1 MNLIDKNPQ
10 DKDTKYGKHKKSN
23 NDEIGLSRHKPIA
36 NPTAIN
42 NAVER
47 ATRDKDFLNKALE
60 SIEAVRFPAY
70 KNEIIDYLKKA
81 TNITD
86 NDVLSLFES
95 LDGYIR
101 YGSAKHIRRAIEQNT
116 PGKKV
121 QPQISQAKRENL
133 DVRERETRASNSIK
147 SREAV
152 NRAEE
157 RKDYPEVT
165 PTAMRWFICNMCGK
179 EFQNENDLVQHKRFE
194 SGEYEK

>member
-23 NDEIGLSRHKPIA
+23 NDEIRLSRHKPIA

-47 ATRDKDFLNKALE
+47 ATRDKDFLKKALE

-81 TNITD
+81 TNIID

-101 YGSAKHIRRAIEQNT
+101 YGSTKHIRRAVEQNT

-133 DVRERETRASNSIK
+133 DVRGRDTRASNSIK

-165 PTAMRWFICNMCGK
+165 PTAMRWFICNMCDK
-179 EFQNENDLVQHKRFE
+179 EFQNQNDLVQHKRFE

>member
-1 MNLIDKNPQ
+1 MEHELIDKNPQ

-36 NPTAIN
+36 NPTAIS
-42 NAVER
+42 NAVESV
-47 ATRDKDFLNKALE
+47 TRDKDFLNRALE
-60 SIEAVRFPAY
+60 SIEAVQFPVY
-70 KNEIIDYLKKA
+70 KNESIDFLKKA

-95 LDGYIR
+95 R
-101 YGSAKHIRRAIEQNT
+101 YDNVEHIRRAVEQNT

-121 QPQISQAKRENL
+121 DSQISQEKRENL
-133 DVRERETRASNSIK
+133 DVLERETRANNSIK

-152 NRAEE
+152 SRAEE

-165 PTAMRWFICNMCGK
+165 PTAMRLFTCNMCAK
-179 EFQNENDLVQHKRFE
+179 EFQNQNDLVQHKRFE
-194 SGEYEK
+194 IGEYE

>member
-10 DKDTKYGKHKKSN
+10 DKDTKYGKHKISN

-70 KNEIIDYLKKA
+70 NNGIIDYLKKA
-81 TNITD
+81 TNIID

-101 YGSAKHIRRAIEQNT
+101 YGSAKHIRRAVEQNT

-165 PTAMRWFICNMCGK
+165 PTAMRWFICNKCGK
-179 EFQNENDLVQHKRFE
+179 EFQNQNDLVQHKRFE

>member
-1 MNLIDKNPQ
+1 MEHELIDKNPQ

-36 NPTAIN
+36 NPTAIS
-42 NAVER
+42 NAMER
-47 ATRDKDFLNKALE
+47 VTRDKDFLNRALE
-60 SIEAVRFPAY
+60 SIEAVQFPVY
-70 KNEIIDYLKKA
+70 KNESIDYLKKA

-95 LDGYIR
+95 R
-101 YGSAKHIRRAIEQNT
+101 YDNVEHIRRAVEQNS

-121 QPQISQAKRENL
+121 DSQISQEKRENL
-133 DVRERETRASNSIK
+133 DVLERETRANNSIK

-152 NRAEE
+152 SRAEE

-165 PTAMRWFICNMCGK
+165 PTAMRLFTCNMCAK
-179 EFQNENDLVQHKRFE
+179 EFQNQNDLVQHKRFE
-194 SGEYEK
+194 IGEYE